1 MSHHIFVSVGYSW
14 KLIFVFTILQHAC
27 FCLVGNSAM
36 VQSTAA
42 SYDMMTAQDDH
53 GQIYAT
59 NPTVSM
65 TYPIATAQTAVSL
78 VVTQGTCWTSI
89 ATRITS
95 FIRSLC
101 HGEE

>member
-1 MSHHIFVSVGYSW
+1 
-14 KLIFVFTILQHAC
+14 
-27 FCLVGNSAM
+27 M
-36 VQSTAA
+36 VQSTVA

-78 VVTQGTCWTSI
+78 VVTQGTYCASI

-95 FIRSLC
+95 FIHSWCLRD
-101 HGEE
+101 E